1 MWLLQ
6 VMLLVNLSL
15 GSPYLCNGSRGVC
28 VDFVDARWERAQ
40 LEQHIEVLSAT
51 LAALQVRAGWVG
63 AFGAVCVCRRR
74 RLLADPPAQLCGQE
88 RLALN
93 CAQRELATC
102 GAAAWC

>member
-1 MWLLQ
+1 
-6 VMLLVNLSL
+6 MLLVNLSL

-63 AFGAVCVCRRR
+63 AFGAVCGSGAV
-74 RLLADPPAQLCGQE
+74 CGQE

-93 CAQRELATC
+93 CAQRELVTC